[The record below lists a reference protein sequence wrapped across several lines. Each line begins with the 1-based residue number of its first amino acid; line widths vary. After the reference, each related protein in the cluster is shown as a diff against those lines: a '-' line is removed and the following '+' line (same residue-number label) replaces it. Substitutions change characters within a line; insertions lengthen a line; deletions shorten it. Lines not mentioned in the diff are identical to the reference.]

1 MIRKIFLTF
10 AIVGSILFQNL
21 QAGEGMY
28 PLSELKKLDFAKLG
42 FEISGDEIYNPDGV
56 SLVDALVKVNGCT
69 GSFVSP
75 QGLIL
80 TNHHCAFAAIK
91 NASTLENN
99 YLENGFY
106 AETRAEEY
114 PAKGYTCRITE
125 SYEDVSDK
133 VLVALE
139 GISDYAERTKALKK
153 IMNELAEEAC
163 DAENS
168 VVAEVSEMFKGK
180 TYVLFKY
187 RVIKDVRL
195 VYAPP
200 RAIGEFGGESDN
212 WIWPRHSGDFAFMR
226 AYVAPDGS
234 SAEYSEENVPYSP
247 KKFLKINS
255 NGVRENDF
263 VFILGYPGRTYRNR
277 PAAFIEFMQYYQM
290 PFIQKLY
297 EWMIEKFIALGDDN
311 PELRLKFATI
321 VKRLSNTEK
330 NYRGKMLGLRRTQL
344 IGKRR
349 AEEKEIVRFIAG
361 DSTLAAKYGNLIG
374 EIDSA
379 FAQIDSAA
387 FLNLWLYGAF
397 GFSPTLS
404 AAGFLLDYEAET
416 AKDPS
421 ERDPAFSDGKIGKTL
436 SRVNYVLALYNSEF
450 ERDYLLHLFE
460 LARKYNLD
468 VLKNFDEKSFEKFI
482 DEVIARSEIGKRKIN
497 ADEIET
503 EIAALKKDG
512 ELYEFV
518 RSLYDLK
525 KKMKRKSDAVQGKL
539 NELYAKWIDVKSAWK
554 GEEFIPDANSTL
566 RLTYGRIKGYSP
578 ADAVWYS
585 PITTLRGI
593 VEKSALG
600 GDYELPERIAE
611 VISFED
617 YGSFFDADL
626 DSVPVD
632 ILYDTDTTGGNSGS
646 PVLNAKGELV
656 GLNFDRA
663 FEATINDFA
672 WDESYSRSIGVD
684 IRYVL
689 WTLGKISGAENLL
702 NEMGAKND

>member
-10 AIVGSILFQNL
+10 ALVGSIFFQNL

-28 PLSELKKLDFAKLG
+28 PLSELEKLDFAKLG
-42 FEISGDEIYNPDGV
+42 FEIPLEEIYNPDGV
-56 SLVDALVKVNGCT
+56 SLIDALVKINGCT

-75 QGLIL
+75 NGLIL

-91 NASTLENN
+91 NASSVENN

-106 AETRAEEY
+106 AATRSDEY
-114 PAKGYTCRITE
+114 PAKGYTCRITA
-125 SYEDVSDK
+125 SYEDVSEK
-133 VLVALE
+133 VLAALE
-139 GISDYAERTKALKK
+139 GIDDYAERTKALKK
-153 IMNELAEEAC
+153 IKRELAEKASDKQKSIE
-163 DAENS
+163 
-168 VVAEVSEMFKGK
+168 AEVSEMFPGK

-187 RVIKDVRL
+187 KVIKDVRL

-212 WIWPRHSGDFAFMR
+212 WIWPRHSGDFAIMR

-234 SAEYSEENVPYSP
+234 SAEYSEKNVPYEP

-255 NGVRENDF
+255 GGVRENDF

-290 PFIQKLY
+290 PFIQSLY
-297 EWMIEKFIALGDDN
+297 EWMINKYETLGHEN

-330 NYRGKMLGLRRTQL
+330 NYRGKMLGLRRTRL
-344 IGKRR
+344 IEKRR
-349 AEEKEIVRFIAG
+349 AEEKAIAEFIEKNK
-361 DSTLAAKYGNLIG
+361 TLSSKYGNLLNEINSVFA
-374 EIDSA
+374 EIDSNA
-379 FAQIDSAA
+379 Y
-387 FLNLWLYGAF
+387 LNLWLYGAF
-397 GFSPTLS
+397 RFSPSLAETK
-404 AAGFLLDYEAET
+404 FLLDYENEL
-416 AKDPS
+416 AKEENQRDGAFEG
-421 ERDPAFSDGKIGKTL
+421 ERLRKKLARLNFT
-436 SRVNYVLALYNSEF
+436 LALYNENF
-450 ERDYLLHLFE
+450 ERDYLLYLKR
-460 LARKYNLD
+460 LAGKYNLN
-468 VLKNFDEKSFEKFI
+468 VLKNFSETDFANFIDNVIAQTGIGKSKLDQNKIEAEISVMKKNEKFY
-482 DEVIARSEIGKRKIN
+482 DFVN
-497 ADEIET
+497 A
-503 EIAALKKDG
+503 
-512 ELYEFV
+512 LYE
-518 RSLYDLK
+518 LE
-525 KKMKRKSDAVQGKL
+525 KKMKRKSETAQGKL

-578 ADAVWYS
+578 ADAVWNS

-593 VEKSALG
+593 VEKSARG
-600 GDYELPERIAE
+600 GDYNLPERLAE
-611 VISFED
+611 TYSAND

-626 DSVPVD
+626 NSVPVD

-689 WTLGKISGAENLL
+689 WTLEKISRADNLL
-702 NEMGAKND
+702 VELGAK